1 VSSIYVAIPSIK
13 DSELVK
19 TIIRC
24 LNKSSKLN
32 EINIGVAVFL
42 FEEELNDPLFDL
54 PYKNVKIK
62 NFDRNYYKGV
72 GIARKESMSFYNGED
87 YILMIDSHCEFKE
100 NWDLILIDKLKYLK
114 DKKGLITCYPPEY
127 KYIYKNFTNLK
138 NDWKN
143 IYVSNFVEGY
153 IKQKFDHEP
162 DCIACNE
169 FSPVPLWEEKR
180 IENKDNDFILNK
192 KISAGMLFADKRFA
206 EEYEIMIPYNYSFF
220 EEELIMSIEALN
232 LGWTFYAPTDY
243 VPIAHLYA
251 EDINEFGG
259 DRSALKECEVVELN
273 TKQNYL
279 SYVLDPNNKD
289 KIIRFEKHAG
299 IDILNRAEF
308 EKRKVE
314 K

>member
-1 VSSIYVAIPSIK
+1 
-13 DSELVK
+13 
-19 TIIRC
+19 
-24 LNKSSKLN
+24 
-32 EINIGVAVFL
+32 
-42 FEEELNDPLFDL
+42 
-54 PYKNVKIK
+54 
-62 NFDRNYYKGV
+62 
-72 GIARKESMSFYNGED
+72 
-87 YILMIDSHCEFKE
+87 
-100 NWDLILIDKLKYLK
+100 
-114 DKKGLITCYPPEY
+114 
-127 KYIYKNFTNLK
+127 
-138 NDWKN
+138 
-143 IYVSNFVEGY
+143 
-153 IKQKFDHEP
+153 
-162 DCIACNE
+162 
-169 FSPVPLWEEKR
+169 LWEEKR